1 MGTRGLLGYIIR
13 GKYRGTYNH
22 FDSYPESL
30 GTEIA
35 EFLST
40 LSEEDRVRFI
50 KRLNEIKWVSH
61 DDPVPPETIEEYKAA
76 GYHPRRSTSDEEEEI
91 VNWDMLLGGV
101 QGTKMF
107 QPILEGKLRHMLD
120 STEFAADSLFC
131 EWAYWVDFE
140 NERLDMYMYGR
151 RCGVWTFAGM
161 RVPQSYWWTMVENA
175 KMVRRR
181 AEERKTA
188 RRDKKRLVQKKYVY
202 PDATKCRDAPSGL
215 EDDDALCA
223 GKWDSWSEDEEDDED
238 VVING

>member
-22 FDSYPESL
+22 FDSYPEGL

-35 EFLST
+35 EFLAT

-61 DDPVPPETIEEYKAA
+61 DDPIPPETMEEYKAA
-76 GYHPRRSTSDEEEEI
+76 GYHLSTWMSVYDKRREV
-91 VNWDMLLGGV
+91 VNWYMLLCGV

-107 QPILEGKLRHMLD
+107 RPILEGKLHHMLD
-120 STEFAADSLFC
+120 STEFASDSLFC

-140 NERLDMYMYGR
+140 NERLEMDMYGR

-161 RVPQSYWWTMVENA
+161 RVPQSYWATMVENA
-175 KMVRRR
+175 AVVRKRE
-181 AEERKTA
+181 EERETA
-188 RRDKKRLVQKKYVY
+188 RREKKRLVQAKYVY
-202 PDATKCRDAPSGL
+202 PDATKCRDAPFGL
-215 EDDDALCA
+215 DDGGVSA
-223 GKWDSWSEDEEDDED
+223 GKWDTWSDNED
-238 VVING
+238 VIING